1 MMAPARSSARARVPK
16 GKQHRPTKRG
26 RWHPIISI
34 QRPWQALPLRSRLA
48 LMTTALLTVGLLIVS
63 FVVTSL
69 LQSHLYNQIDEQ
81 LKTTAVA
88 FGKQGVE
95 RIKNGSDFS
104 GILPSTYYVQADY
117 VSGSDDGTW
126 IHPDTAAEY
135 GIPRLDDE
143 LDYSTAVANSGNPR
157 LVSVDSDQ
165 PTRQWRA
172 IIMLLQDETT
182 GEYVGVAAIA
192 LPLAN
197 ITETVER
204 TRLVVALAD
213 LVIILLG
220 AIIATYLVH
229 RSFRSLRQIESVA
242 GRIARGD
249 LSARILVTEPPTTEV
264 GSLQRALNTMLSQN
278 EHAFSVQVVAQE
290 RMTRF
295 VSDASHELRTPLAA
309 IRGYG
314 ELYRMGGVPGDRVSE
329 VMTRIETE
337 SNRMGRLVDDLLQLA
352 RMDEGREMEMER
364 VSLTELAVGAL
375 SDMTV
380 LAPDRDCSLIPLDD
394 DDPEAEAPVVEVV
407 GDRDR
412 LSQVLTNLL
421 GNVVRHTPAGT
432 PVQIAVGAR
441 PGPALP
447 QGQAAPG
454 DGVHGSTQGG
464 VHDSPGIAV
473 VEVRDHGG
481 GVPPE
486 EAEKVFQRFYRAD
499 SSRNRET
506 GGSGLGLAIVMG
518 IIERHGGTVQMLQT
532 PGGGATVHIELP
544 LPAPEQPAPAVEQ
557 GA

>member
-1 MMAPARSSARARVPK
+1 MMAPAHNRAHAKIPR
-16 GKQHRPTKRG
+16 GKQYRPVKRG
-26 RWHPIISI
+26 RWHPITAV

-48 LMTTALLTVGLLIVS
+48 LMTTALLSLGLLIASV
-63 FVVTSL
+63 VVTSL
-69 LQSHLYNQIDEQ
+69 LQSHLYNQIDDQ
-81 LKTTAVA
+81 LKNTATA
-88 FGKQGVE
+88 FGNQGLE
-95 RIKNGSDFS
+95 LINNGSDFN
-104 GILPSTYYVQADY
+104 GILPSTYYVQAEY
-117 VSGSDDGTW
+117 TTGKGNGEW
-126 IHPDTAAEY
+126 IHPDTAEEY
-135 GIPRLDDE
+135 GIPQMDEE
-143 LDYSTAVANSGNPR
+143 LDFSTALANAGNPQ
-157 LVSVDSDQ
+157 LVSVDSDK

-172 IIMLLQDETT
+172 IIMLLQDEST

-192 LPLAN
+192 LPLADV
-197 ITETVER
+197 TETVER

-213 LVIILLG
+213 FVIILLG
-220 AIIATYLVH
+220 ASIATYLVH

-242 GRIARGD
+242 GRIAHGD
-249 LSARILVTEPPTTEV
+249 LSARILVTEPSTTEV

-364 VSLTELAVGAL
+364 VNITELAAGAL
-375 SDMTV
+375 GDMTV
-380 LAPDRDCSLIPLDD
+380 LAPDRDCSLIALEDK
-394 DDPEAEAPVVEVV
+394 DPEAEAPTVMVV
-407 GDRDR
+407 GDRDK
-412 LSQVLTNLL
+412 LYQVLTNLL
-421 GNVVRHTPAGT
+421 GNVVRHTPPGT
-432 PVQIAVGAR
+432 PVQIAVGTR
-441 PGPALP
+441 VGSGMPG
-447 QGQAAPG
+447 G
-454 DGVHGSTQGG
+454 DDDRSF
-464 VHDSPGIAV
+464 AV

-544 LPAPEQPAPAVEQ
+544 LAEQDEQ
-557 GA
+557 G